1 MDELLLTNL
10 DLPKTSHILL
20 RHHILFQSRLEL
32 THILYVD
39 TTSRGFLFFVTF
51 YSLVSPS
58 LRLYQLHRLDLG
70 SLLSE

>member
-10 DLPKTSHILL
+10 DLTKTPHVLL
-20 RHHILFQSRLEL
+20 RHHILFQGHLEL

-51 YSLVSPS
+51 HSHVSPS

-70 SLLSE
+70 GLLSE